1 MTGQHGGIRQ
11 RLNFSDNPPVQAFES
26 CLPPRASTVLLPV
39 PADQRILCYRGWDC
53 GSRRDSTE
61 NTQSL
66 AAWSGPAR
74 AAGLFR
80 PSSEKPAEVP
90 PERAHMGAAL
100 LSQEQSENPH
110 KLSSRSWH
118 DWGLPP
124 RSMAFAVLDEADMQG
139 RFCASLNRRRET
151 MSVSEMALVGASCA
165 WLAVASQQL
174 PKVRNT
180 SAAKSLTCEHGVLGL
195 QALLVPSLRR

>member
-1 MTGQHGGIRQ
+1 MEAGEIPPKTLTVWPMVWASASG
-11 RLNFSDNPPVQAFES
+11 RLVSPKFRETSRGS
-26 CLPPRASTVLLPV
+26 PRAGPH
-39 PADQRILCYRGWDC
+39 
-53 GSRRDSTE
+53 GS
-61 NTQSL
+61 SL
-66 AAWSGPAR
+66 AFTGTI
-74 AAGLFR
+74 G
-80 PSSEKPAEVP
+80 KPAE
-90 PERAHMGAAL
+90 AL
-100 LSQEQSENPH
+100 EPILARLGPA
-110 KLSSRSWH
+110 
-118 DWGLPP
+118 P
-124 RSMAFAVLDEADMQG
+124 RSMAFGVLDKADMQG